1 MSNVVTRKRPV
12 VCASVD
18 PEVVEFV
25 SFAVENGLSKTRSEF
40 VENAIRVYAWSLYT
54 FIRFSEKYMEKIK
67 NMENPPD
74 DIVYT
79 TYLEV
84 VKELSNE
91 KIEVAQAFNPK
102 IFTQI
107 ANRILSMDP
116 RTWTELKEWVNKLMK
131 TA

>member
-1 MSNVVTRKRPV
+1 MSSTVTRKRPAI
-12 VCASVD
+12 CTSVD
-18 PEVVEFV
+18 PGVAEFV

-40 VENAIRVYAWSLYT
+40 VENAIRAYAWGLYV
-54 FIRFSEKYMEKIK
+54 FIRFSEKYLEKIK

-84 VKELSNE
+84 MKELSSE

-102 IFTQI
+102 IFAQI
-107 ANRILSMDP
+107 ADKILSMDP
-116 RTWTELKEWVNKLMK
+116 RTREELKEWVNKLMK